1 MKIEDVEA
9 VTVGVPNPG
18 HSLVQLECS
27 ADSLCVDTTNN
38 RVGIGTANPSSK
50 LHVIGTIQSDWDT
63 STSNI
68 SQLYLRRLSGGVF
81 DGTSFTT
88 DVGMGMGQV
97 NLVSGASLG
106 NGGYVYNGTRGAT
119 RISLGDGIMSFFT
132 GTLLGTGGQTA
143 GTAVAWSN
151 GENAAMVIDNIGNVG
166 IGTTTPNFKLD
177 VAGDVNITGQI
188 YMGCPT
194 GWVDSGYGFC
204 VMQYE
209 ARNVSGVATS
219 TASSTPW
226 TWVSQTQAAAAC
238 SALGNG
244 AHLITNA
251 EWMILARDIESVS
264 SNWSSGTV
272 GSGNLARGW
281 TANLSYGDTWT
292 NNAFAPST
300 GSTCLYNTGADTC
313 GASGTFLYRRTHTLS
328 NGQTI
333 WDLSGNV
340 SEWTHDIC
348 TTGTGTGYWQGAGW
362 VEWTDS
368 SLSDYE
374 KITAGPIG
382 TYTATNAVGRY
393 YGCSANGN
401 GFLRGEYWA
410 DGSYVGLFSLYLN
423 AAPSYSNSTIG
434 FRCAR

>member
-1 MKIEDVEA
+1 MKKQYLLLAALFLGLVFLTCQYYQAFEVESVFA
-9 VTVGVPNPG
+9 TSTVPNPG
-18 HSLVQLECS
+18 HLWSSMECNS
-27 ADSLCVDTTNN
+27 DSLCIDTTNN
-38 RVGIGTANPSSK
+38 RLGIGTASPGGPLDILGKVIIGKTYSPGPAGDVVAGTGNLHLQNDASGSSTGK
-50 LHVIGTIQSDWDT
+50 LYLNYFTN
-63 STSNI
+63 SNI
-68 SQLYLRRLSGGVF
+68 IMAYGG
-81 DGTSFTT
+81 
-88 DVGMGMGQV
+88 
-97 NLVSGASLG
+97 
-106 NGGYVYNGTRGAT
+106 
-119 RISLGDGIMSFFT
+119 
-132 GTLLGTGGQTA
+132 
-143 GTAVAWSN
+143 
-151 GENAAMVIDNIGNVG
+151 GNVG

-219 TASSTPW
+219 TASGTPW
-226 TWVSQTQAAAAC
+226 VYVTQTQAAAAC

-292 NNAFAPST
+292 NANFAPST
-300 GSTCLYNTGADTC
+300 GSTCLYNTGANAC
-313 GASGTFLYRRTHTLS
+313 GSTGTFLYRRTHTLS

-340 SEWTHDIC
+340 YEWTHDIC

-362 VEWTDS
+362 FEWTDS

-401 GFLRGEYWA
+401 GFLRGGHWA
-410 DGSYVGLFSLYLN
+410 DGSYAGLFFLYLGN
-423 AAPSYSNSTIG
+423 APSNSNSNFG